1 VLRPGRE
8 REGKPPVRLE
18 EKHCFDSL
26 RSHEDVMRIVYS
38 FLPVNERIHL
48 GEVDKTFRDD
58 KARGKIVAVYGED
71 NLDLLEAFQ
80 VLKRWK
86 DFDDSPRSFEPGCSF
101 GSVDPSWFT
110 LEKGYDMQRAEVS
123 DALHEN

>member
-1 VLRPGRE
+1 M
-8 REGKPPVRLE
+8 
-18 EKHCFDSL
+18 C
-26 RSHEDVMRIVYS
+26 IVYS

-48 GEVDKTFRDD
+48 GEVDRIFRDD
-58 KARGKIVAVYGED
+58 KARGKIVAVDGED

-101 GSVDPSWFT
+101 GSIDPSWFT
-110 LEKGYDMQRAEVS
+110 VEKGYDMQRAEVS
-123 DALHEN
+123 KA